1 MLESTNSMAMRIEH
15 PELAFELE
23 TSELEYQF
31 TNLLFLEGYLKTW
44 EKNAHFVIQLNAGY
58 ELVISPM
65 VRSYGG
71 YPVWGR
77 AFKFFSEQENKEIT
91 QTMYHFHC
99 ALRSAVLEEAEF
111 QFEIESRS
119 LGRAIEKAL
128 NHIKNAHHKRFV
140 ALPVVTINK

>member
-1 MLESTNSMAMRIEH
+1 MLESTNSFAMRIEH

-23 TSELEYQF
+23 TAELEYQF
-31 TNLLFLEGYLKTW
+31 TNQLHLEGYLKTW
-44 EKNAHFVIQLNAGY
+44 DKNAQFVIQLNAGY

-71 YPVWGR
+71 YPIWGR
-77 AFKFFSEQENKEIT
+77 AVRYFSEQQNKEIT
-91 QTMYHFHC
+91 QTMYHLHC
-99 ALRSAVLEEAEF
+99 ALRSSVKEEPEF

-119 LGRAIEKAL
+119 LGRAIEKSL

-140 ALPVVTINK
+140 AMPVVTIN